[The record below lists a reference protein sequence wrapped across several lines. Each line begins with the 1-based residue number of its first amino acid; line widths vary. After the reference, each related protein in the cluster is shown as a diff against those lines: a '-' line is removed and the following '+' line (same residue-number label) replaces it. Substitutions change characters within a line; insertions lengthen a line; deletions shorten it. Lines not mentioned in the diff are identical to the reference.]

1 MTSKSKA
8 FAFFKAKAKNAQ
20 WSWSA
25 ISDTG
30 EVVITLWRDEINYK
44 TKPVSC
50 DFFGHPKLADWIDR
64 LGNRER
70 IENLKY
76 ARDHRGGLFRVV
88 IMAAIDP
95 AAEPRQIREAFPQ
108 PNMFW
113 RLVAL
118 NEDTGEFRAEM
129 VDG

>member
-1 MTSKSKA
+1 
-8 FAFFKAKAKNAQ
+8 
-20 WSWSA
+20 
-25 ISDTG
+25 
-30 EVVITLWRDEINYK
+30 
-44 TKPVSC
+44 VSC

-108 PNMFW
+108 PNMVW